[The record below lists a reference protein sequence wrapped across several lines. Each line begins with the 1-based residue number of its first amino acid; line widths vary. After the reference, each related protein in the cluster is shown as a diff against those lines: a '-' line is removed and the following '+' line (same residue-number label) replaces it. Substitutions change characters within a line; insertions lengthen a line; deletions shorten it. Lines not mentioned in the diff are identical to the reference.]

1 MACSTLTIIALILTS
16 CLYSHYSTATLSTLF
31 LDVPLAI
38 LWIVTVSLLGWDM
51 SEGLTAACTNEI
63 WGSRDAVVACRLLK
77 ALFSFTVVGA
87 ASATATVVLGIV
99 AIRRQSRKGAYN
111 VVREDSEHKRVL
123 LGQSNEMM
131 GMRNRSRSRS
141 TSHEEDE
148 SVKMMTPEGEN
159 DVSEAGHPSG
169 MNTTQGGYGY
179 APPPGPPPQIRVNQ
193 FANPPSRETRYDV
206 GGE

>member
-1 MACSTLTIIALILTS
+1 
-16 CLYSHYSTATLSTLF
+16 
-31 LDVPLAI
+31 
-38 LWIVTVSLLGWDM
+38 
-51 SEGLTAACTNEI
+51 
-63 WGSRDAVVACRLLK
+63 
-77 ALFSFTVVGA
+77 
-87 ASATATVVLGIV
+87 
-99 AIRRQSRKGAYN
+99 
-111 VVREDSEHKRVL
+111 
-123 LGQSNEMM
+123 MM